1 MSEGED
7 VEIIGDDNAET
18 DEDLSIEL
26 NKLKVMHA
34 VAHIRFLPQGIVDNI
49 LGRPYRL
56 AGPNALYPNHCR
68 QTIPLIA
75 QPSSGSP
82 NCA

>member
-7 VEIIGDDNAET
+7 VEIIGEDNDT

-34 VAHIRFLPQGIVDNI
+34 MAH
-49 LGRPYRL
+49 
-56 AGPNALYPNHCR
+56 
-68 QTIPLIA
+68 TIHT
-75 QPSSGSP
+75 SG
-82 NCA
+82 NC